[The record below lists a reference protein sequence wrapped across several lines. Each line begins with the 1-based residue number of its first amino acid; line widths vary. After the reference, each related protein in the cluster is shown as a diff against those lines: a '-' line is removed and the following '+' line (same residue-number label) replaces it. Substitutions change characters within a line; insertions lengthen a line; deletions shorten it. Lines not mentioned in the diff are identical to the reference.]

1 MHIKPRVH
9 IMPHPPPTRI
19 LVREADYFER
29 NQKFLVG
36 VYLVDFRP
44 RAARN
49 FFSWGYISWIS
60 RSEKIWCR
68 GGICAA
74 GDFFFFL
81 TTVREKISWGRK
93 KNFSW
98 GYISWISGRAQ
109 RGRKFLVGVLLV
121 DLGPRAAGPKISPGV
136 YLADLGPWFFFRLV
150 GRFHTFSRP
159 KMGQNFQIFYFN
171 CWKNS
176 SNVDD
181 QNKYFRLKFYF
192 NFFSEIFE
200 NAQGCDFW
208 HVTVYYRWFSNIKNS
223 TLKS

>member
-9 IMPHPPPTRI
+9 IMPHPPHENSRAGGGLFWKESKI
-19 LVREADYFER
+19 SRGGISRGFQAAR
-29 NQKFLVG
+29 RAKFFLMG
-36 VYLVDFRP
+36 VYLVDF
-44 RAARN
+44 AIWEN
-49 FFSWGYISWIS
+49 MVSWGYM
-60 RSEKIWCR
+60 RR
-68 GGICAA
+68 RR
-74 GDFFFFL
+74 FFFFL